1 MKNNIKIEI
10 IPCLQD
16 NYSYLIIDENKNDA
30 CVVDPSEAKP
40 IINFIEK
47 ENINLKY
54 ILNTHHHF
62 DHIGGN
68 IELKEKYN
76 SIVVGYKYDA
86 KRIPEINVLVEDNQ
100 IWKEDNFEAKIIHI
114 PGHTTGHIAFYFLK
128 MKILFTGDT
137 LFSLGCGKIFEG
149 TYKEMF
155 ESLSKIKNLPEDTKI
170 YCGHEYTLQN
180 SKFCIKHDPQN
191 QDLQNKITKIN
202 EKLKNNVP
210 TIPSILKDEKECN
223 IFLRAKN
230 VESFSKLRDLKDN
243 F

>member
-1 MKNNIKIEI
+1 MIVEI

-16 NYSYLIIDENKNDA
+16 NYSYLIIDENNNA

-40 IINFIEK
+40 VIDLVER
-47 ENINLKY
+47 ESINLEY
-54 ILNTHHHF
+54 ILNTHHHY

-68 IELKEKYN
+68 EELKERYN
-76 SIVVGYKYDA
+76 SIVVGYNGDA
-86 KRIPEINVLVEDNQ
+86 KRIPGIDVLVENNQ
-100 IWKEDNFEAKIIHI
+100 VWKGDNFEAKIIHI
-114 PGHTTGHIAFYFLK
+114 PGHTTGHISFHFFKEKL
-128 MKILFTGDT
+128 IFTGDT

-149 TYKEMF
+149 TYQEMF
-155 ESLSKIKNLPEDTKI
+155 ESLNKIKSLPADTKI

-180 SKFCIKHDPQN
+180 SKFCIKHDPTN
-191 QDLQNKITKIN
+191 SNLQNKILKIT
-202 EKLKNNVP
+202 EKLENALP
-210 TIPSILKDEKECN
+210 TIPSILKDEIECN